1 MGSMMAA
8 SCALE
13 HDHERM
19 LQTNVDGWAAMVKD
33 KTLPIISFF
42 SGYAISRV
50 LYGELGDTQ
59 IEDLWLPFFC
69 VSANLTRARIDVHQR
84 GQLVKALLASARVPG
99 LYPPIVANG
108 DLLVDGGIINNVPVD
123 IMRAYPACG
132 TVIASDV
139 SPAYDPTEVSDYG
152 TGLSGW
158 RALLERLKPASKRRH
173 LPSFFSVLMRTMEFG
188 GASYK
193 SQNIGTADLYLTPP
207 LGEFGLGE
215 YKRASEMA
223 EVGYRYSVEKVAE
236 WLASSPLPQ
245 NAVANSITV
254 AVREPGPAS
263 AVQLA
268 RAESQEASA

>member
-1 MGSMMAA
+1 
-8 SCALE
+8 
-13 HDHERM
+13 
-19 LQTNVDGWAAMVKD
+19 
-33 KTLPIISFF
+33 
-42 SGYAISRV
+42 
-50 LYGELGDTQ
+50 
-59 IEDLWLPFFC
+59 
-69 VSANLTRARIDVHQR
+69 
-84 GQLVKALLASARVPG
+84 
-99 LYPPIVANG
+99 
-108 DLLVDGGIINNVPVD
+108 
-123 IMRAYPACG
+123 
-132 TVIASDV
+132 
-139 SPAYDPTEVSDYG
+139 
-152 TGLSGW
+152 
-158 RALLERLKPASKRRH
+158 
-173 LPSFFSVLMRTMEFG
+173 MEFG

-268 RAESQEASA
+268 HAESQEASA